1 MRPLSRSSFN
11 RLAALSGA
19 ALLAGCATG
28 ANPDGMVPPVVGF
41 DAASPLHGAIA
52 VTSVEGGSP
61 TDPMWMSRVGNPE
74 LEVALQTALRNEG
87 LLANDPAHAPYR
99 LSMTLVEIEKPWIGF
114 TFDVGST
121 ARYVLT
127 PPQGGPTLLDETVAT
142 KGSASM
148 GDSLLAN
155 DRLRLASESAI
166 RANIAEFVARLKA
179 HPPIGA
185 TPAS

>member
-1 MRPLSRSSFN
+1 MRPLFRPSLT
-11 RLAALSGA
+11 RLAVLAVA

-28 ANPDGMVPPVVGF
+28 ANPDGMVPPPVGF
-41 DAASPLHGAIA
+41 DAGSPLLGAIA
-52 VTSVEGGSP
+52 VASVEGGSE

-87 LLANDPAHAPYR
+87 LLANDPTTAPYR
-99 LSMTLVEIEKPWIGF
+99 LFVTLVEIDKPWIGF
-114 TFDVGST
+114 SFDVGST

-127 PPQGGPTLLDETVAT
+127 PPQGAPALLDETVVT
-142 KGSASM
+142 TGTASM

-155 DRLRLASESAI
+155 ERLRLANESAI

-179 HPPIGA
+179 NPPARSG
-185 TPAS
+185 